1 MAELADFDPARLAR
15 AGAVAEEAVAAGL
28 YGGAVVA
35 VGNPAGTVWT
45 HSASPARVDVDTI
58 CPVASVTK
66 PIVALAIMQLVEAGR
81 LLVNDPM
88 ARVIPEFG
96 QQGKEQITPWHLLT
110 HTSGLPDDMDELF
123 TQRAPPAA
131 FLRAACERG
140 VRFPPGAHYEYCNLS
155 FVVLGELI
163 TRLSGQPYPD
173 YLRDHIFAP
182 AGMESTSF
190 DPAAPARMAAV
201 IFEGGP
207 EEEAYF
213 RTLAA
218 PYGGLWSTA
227 TDLLALGRALL
238 RGRPADAPL
247 LSPAALAAMTRLQPG
262 LTSFDTGKPV
272 YAALG
277 WGKRSPMGVLLPSDA
292 SFGHGGSTG
301 AFLWIDPASDLV
313 FVFLAAPLLP
323 GHADIGRQ
331 RDAQRALNAVYGALR
346 APFVSSAGRDSS
358 VRSE

>member
-15 AGAVAEEAVAAGL
+15 AGAVGEEAVAAGT
-28 YGGAVVA
+28 YGGVVVA
-35 VGNPAGTVWT
+35 LGNPADVLWT
-45 HSASPARVDVDTI
+45 HTAAAGAQVGRDTI
-58 CPVASVTK
+58 FPVASVTK
-66 PIVALAIMQLVEAGR
+66 PVVALAIMQLVEAGR
-81 LLVNDPM
+81 LLLNDPV
-88 ARVIPEFG
+88 AHFIPEFG
-96 QQGKEQITPWHLLT
+96 QQGKEQITPWHLLP
-110 HTSGLPDDMDELF
+110 HTSGLVDDMDDLY

-131 FLRAACERG
+131 FLGAACASSA
-140 VRFPPGAHYEYCNLS
+140 RFAPGSHYEYCNLS

-163 TRLSGQPYPD
+163 TPLSGQPYPD
-173 YLRDHIFAP
+173 YLRARIFAP
-182 AGMESTSF
+182 EGMDSTSF
-190 DPAAPARMAAV
+190 DPTDLARTATVA
-201 IFEGGP
+201 FESGP
-207 EEEAYF
+207 EEDAYF

-238 RGRPADAPL
+238 TGGPLDAPL
-247 LSPAALAAMTRLQPG
+247 LSPAALAAMTRTQPG

-277 WGKRSPMGVLLPSDA
+277 WGKRSPMGVLLPTDA

-301 AFLWIDPASDLV
+301 AFLWIDPACDLV

-331 RDAQRALNAVYGALR
+331 RDAQRALNAVFEALR
-346 APFVSSAGRDSS
+346 APGVT
-358 VRSE
+358 